1 MQNKMRLPSQV
12 AVEKD
17 SNSPFDIV
25 IAYENFETGK
35 QAVRLYDT
43 LVDRL
48 GKECHFSN
56 QMWKFEV
63 LGIPKLREMAA
74 NDVMTAEIVI
84 IACRGTE
91 LSDDVKAWIELWV
104 GEVRNRPLALVAL
117 FDCPPNDAVLTR
129 DTRNY
134 LESVALRGQ
143 MEFFVQ
149 PDEASPARRL
159 TDPFT
164 FNRSAPT
171 DLALSALAGV
181 VQRDAGSPRWGINE

>member
-1 MQNKMRLPSQV
+1 MRLPLQV
-12 AVEKD
+12 PVEKD
-17 SNSPFDIV
+17 SSAPFDIV

-35 QAVRLYDT
+35 QAGRLYDT
-43 LVDRL
+43 LIERL
-48 GKECHFSN
+48 GKECHFRN

-104 GEVRNRPLALVAL
+104 GEVGNRPLALVAL
-117 FDCPPNDAVLTR
+117 FDCPPKDAVLTR

-159 TDPFT
+159 PDPFT
-164 FNRSAPT
+164 FNRSVPT
-171 DLALSALAGV
+171 DLTLTALAGV
-181 VQRDAGSPRWGINE
+181 VQRDAGSTRWGINE